1 MPQERYTARSIR
13 QRYPHLRD
21 DHLRYLAKWGLV
33 HPTRAG
39 GETTYGFADL
49 VVIRQAAA
57 ELERGGR
64 FRSVVRT
71 LVAEREGQLAL
82 DFQSARQ
89 ESSQARIVT
98 LQPRRQRPTPIEAY
112 ASVTREDQELAER
125 YFLEATSLDEG
136 GLEMQEQAMA
146 TYRKALALD
155 PELVPA
161 IVNLGNIRYGRNEI
175 PEAQGLYE
183 RAARLDPSSFEALF
197 NLGNVHHDS
206 ARYAEAAHYYEQALT
221 IDPGYA
227 DAYFYLAVTLE
238 KMGRSVE
245 ARPHWQT
252 YQQLAPDGEWVELA
266 KEFSE

>member
-1 MPQERYTARSIR
+1 MPEERYSARSIR
-13 QRYPHLRD
+13 QRHPQLRD

-39 GETTYGFADL
+39 GETTYGFTDL

-57 ELERGGR
+57 ELERGAR
-64 FRSVVRT
+64 FRSVVRS

-82 DFQSARQ
+82 DFQAARQ
-89 ESSQARIVT
+89 ESSQARVVT
-98 LQPRRQRPTPIEAY
+98 LRPRPQRPAPIEAY
-112 ASVTREDQELAER
+112 PSVTREDQELAER
-125 YFLEATSLDEG
+125 YFLEGTSLDEA
-136 GLEMQEQAMA
+136 GLDMQEQAMA

-161 IVNLGNIRYGRNEI
+161 VVNLGNIRYARNEI
-175 PEAQGLYE
+175 PEAQALYE

-206 ARYAEAAHYYEQALT
+206 GHYAEAAHDYEQALA

-245 ARPHWQT
+245 ARPYWQT
-252 YQQLAPDGEWVELA
+252 YQELAPEGEWVELA